1 MAQIN
6 LKLNKGLF
14 VPKFYP
20 LLFDYSHRWE
30 VYRGSA
36 GSAKSYFI
44 TQKLIVRACRE
55 KIKILVCRRY
65 GSTIRNTC
73 FSLFKDILSKWQLL
87 PYIKIR
93 ETDFNIKFP
102 NGSEIIFMGLDEET
116 KLLSLNNIGCIFV
129 EEAFEVP
136 QTIIEQLNLRMRSD
150 IENQQIIL
158 AFNPISKNH
167 WLYTFCEVSPPKS
180 FCYTHSTYKD
190 NPFLNAEYVS
200 TLEEMYERNPAKA
213 RIFCDGEWGV
223 DAEGLVITNWKS
235 YEFDAMTLA
244 AKGLEIRNG
253 VDLGWVDKTAIILS
267 LYDRENKT
275 IYVYDEFYKSGC
287 QLDEIAA
294 AAKNMKIGKSKVYVD
309 AAEPRSIQFFKQ
321 EGINAYPCAKG
332 KDSTKAGLMFLQN
345 HLIIVHPSCRNLI
358 TEFENFS
365 YIKSKQTGEWT
376 EETTH
381 EYSHAID
388 ALRYG
393 YSDIY
398 TNTKLKTINKAALS
412 L

>member
-1 MAQIN
+1 
-6 LKLNKGLF
+6 
-14 VPKFYP
+14 
-20 LLFDYSHRWE
+20 
-30 VYRGSA
+30 
-36 GSAKSYFI
+36 
-44 TQKLIVRACRE
+44 
-55 KIKILVCRRY
+55 
-65 GSTIRNTC
+65 
-73 FSLFKDILSKWQLL
+73 
-87 PYIKIR
+87 
-93 ETDFNIKFP
+93 
-102 NGSEIIFMGLDEET
+102 MGLDEET

-136 QTIIEQLNLRMRSD
+136 QTIIEQLNLRMRGATP
-150 IENQQIIL
+150 NQQILI
-158 AFNPISKNH
+158 AFTPISKNH
-167 WLYTFCEVSPPKS
+167 WLYTFCEVSPPQS

-190 NPFLNAEYVS
+190 NPFLNAEYVA

-345 HLIIVHPSCRNLI
+345 HLIIVQPSCRNLI

-365 YIKSKQTGEWT
+365 YIKRKQTG
-376 EETTH
+376 
-381 EYSHAID
+381 
-388 ALRYG
+388 
-393 YSDIY
+393 
-398 TNTKLKTINKAALS
+398 
-412 L
+412 